1 MIQTM
6 LKMDFAVQ
14 NVDEA
19 LQILCSI
26 IERTRAEI
34 GCNDC
39 SVYRDMQND
48 KRIVFEENWKNDEAL
63 KRHLRSEDFRKVLM
77 VMEMAIIPPE
87 VRFDTI
93 TESRGVETIEEAR
106 KFTTSA
112 AQL

>member
-6 LKMDFAVQ
+6 LKMDFASQ
-14 NVDEA
+14 KVDEA

-34 GCNDC
+34 GCNGC

-63 KRHLRSEDFRKVLM
+63 KHHLRSEDFRKVLM

-106 KFTTSA
+106 KFSTSA
-112 AQL
+112 AQR